1 MVAMQVKT
9 YSLLGRRALLAR
21 TARGVSQKAL
31 ALSLG
36 VSAARICAI
45 ERGRVIGVST
55 EFVDQL
61 GSLLGLGE
69 DELASLQRAAAL
81 DRVMREVI
89 RNLEPEAADV
99 FSGLAYAIGVLDKG
113 RWPSLEV
120 LLRRLAR
127 QSEELAALVPTKEEA
142 MQ

>member
-1 MVAMQVKT
+1 MAAMQVKR
-9 YSLLGRRALLAR
+9 YSLLGQRALLAR

-45 ERGRVIGVST
+45 ERGRVIGVSK

-61 GSLLGLGE
+61 GCLLGLDE
-69 DELASLQRAAAL
+69 DELAGLQRAAAL
-81 DRVMREVI
+81 DRVMREVL

-99 FSGLAYAIGVLDKG
+99 FSGLAQAMGALDKA
-113 RWPSLEV
+113 RWSSLEA